1 MYEVEVTMR
10 DTNTDK
16 LVTRRIDGSNLLVN
30 KDGVSQIATCPE
42 VQSKLLKQWI
52 SERANE
58 QHETVLGLVSWFLVK
73 VA

>member
-16 LVTRRIDGSNLLVN
+16 LITRRIDGSNLMVSQN
-30 KDGVSQIATCPE
+30 GVSQIASCPE
-42 VQSKLLKQWI
+42 TQSKMLKQWI
-52 SERANE
+52 SDRANE
-58 QHETVLGLVSWFLVK
+58 QHETILGLVSWFLVK